1 MSILEAFTWCC
12 ELQTEPRCL
21 ELFRHGHPQSK
32 IQWSRSRDRSPF
44 WIPLPTNR
52 NEKSAQISVVKEWHR
67 NRYMKLW
74 NMYTWVSCE
83 SSYRH
88 VLWALWCLNI
98 LYHDVSWMVLNLD
111 DASVPLHEFRSGFEW
126 EPEIFPCRTLRNRL
140 AHYLHSSDMQWLQNQ
155 GLVA

>member
-12 ELQTEPRCL
+12 ELQTELCFS

-52 NEKSAQISVVKEWHR
+52 NEKSAQISVVKKWHR
-67 NRYMKLW
+67 NRYMKHHETMKQVHVSELW
-74 NMYTWVSCE
+74 VQLSSC
-83 SSYRH
+83 SMGLVMPQY
-88 VLWALWCLNI
+88 L
-98 LYHDVSWMVLNLD
+98 VSWCIMNGLEFGWCF
-111 DASVPLHEFRSGFEW
+111 SSSSWVPLIARRSGFEW

-140 AHYLHSSDMQWLQNQ
+140 AH
-155 GLVA
+155 